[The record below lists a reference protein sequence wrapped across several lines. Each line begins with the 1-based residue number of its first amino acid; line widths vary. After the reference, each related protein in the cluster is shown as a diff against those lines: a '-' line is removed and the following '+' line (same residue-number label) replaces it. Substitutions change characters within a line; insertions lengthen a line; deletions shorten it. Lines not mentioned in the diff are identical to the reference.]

1 MHVSVETEG
10 DDAFSRFLKERKQ
23 LIHFHPLC
31 SVVKYYLMQ
40 NRVEGDDRFSCLIP
54 LSVLFCL
61 TVLRHDDAACSLGD
75 LLQVY
80 LQFFG
85 NDGNL
90 TPSRGKSEYSFL
102 DYCNTALRETH
113 ISLDL
118 KTSASIRYLH
128 VSIPNPSHVQ
138 SLSSLFRRAYRQIA
152 SSLLVDDHELILAK
166 LFSNAP
172 RLSVGVADESDE

>member
-1 MHVSVETEG
+1 METEG
-10 DDAFSRFLKERKQ
+10 DDAFSRFLKDRKQ

-31 SVVKYYLMQ
+31 SVIKYYLTQ
-40 NRVEGDDRFSCLIP
+40 NRVEGDDRYSCLIP

-75 LLQVY
+75 LLQAY

-118 KTSASIRYLH
+118 KTSASIRCLH
-128 VSIPNPSHVQ
+128 VSIPNPSHMQ

-152 SSLLVDDHELILAK
+152 SSLQVDDHELILAK

>member
-31 SVVKYYLMQ
+31 SVIKYYLTQ

-54 LSVLFCL
+54 LSVLYCL

-75 LLQVY
+75 LLQAY

-90 TPSRGKSEYSFL
+90 TPSRGNSEYSFL

-118 KTSASIRYLH
+118 KTSVSIRYLH

-152 SSLLVDDHELILAK
+152 SSLQVDDHELILAK

-172 RLSVGVADESDE
+172 RLSVDITDESDE